1 MGKGIAH
8 VIRDKQGNAA
18 YSVLV
23 DDFGRLPCAFPLP
36 FKVGGGC
43 AAIEFNLN
51 ENAASRLKVHW
62 LFGQA
67 ALSGLSFRKG
77 IANFRDEAETV
88 IRTHSV

>member
-1 MGKGIAH
+1 LGKGISH

-18 YSVLV
+18 HAVLV

-51 ENAASRLKVHW
+51 ENPASRLKVHW
-62 LFGQA
+62 LFGHA
-67 ALSGLSFRKG
+67 TLSGLSFRKG